1 MLWRSWADIKNFV
14 NQSKIRYEIHS
25 SNKDDGAIGLF
36 NGDSQW

>member
-25 SNKDDGAIGLF
+25 SKNDGVIDLL
-36 NGDSQW
+36 NGNGQW